1 MARRFIPLLV
11 CSLFGLVSAWQMYAL
26 PHGSGEEL
34 TFAQAVL
41 WRFVPW
47 QLWVVGIVLIVEVR
61 RRFPPTQRGFL
72 ASLPLHV
79 VLFGALT
86 LTGQVLTYLCG
97 HLANVEPYI
106 SYPMSSVVPPM
117 LIKASLSD
125 LFLYAGLLAGDAA
138 LEYRQRYRE
147 TGERLAHAQLH
158 ALKMQLHP
166 HFLFNTLN
174 SISVLVRKGDG
185 PRALEM
191 VSGMAELLR
200 YSLRT
205 MEVELVPVRDE
216 LDFVRR
222 YLDIQ
227 AVRYSDRLT
236 VAIKVDPQVM
246 TARVPN
252 LILQPIVENAI
263 KHGTSQR
270 AGASRLEI
278 EVSRTVPDR
287 LRIEV
292 RDDGPGPDAAPI
304 DPADHNGMGL
314 AHVRRRLAQLYHG
327 RHTFALEP
335 RPGGGMTAI
344 LEVPL
349 DRELGA

>member
-1 MARRFIPLLV
+1 MTRRFVPLLV
-11 CSLFGLVSAWQMYAL
+11 CSLLGLVSAWQMYAL
-26 PHGSGEEL
+26 PHGPGEEL
-34 TFAQAVL
+34 TLAQVML

-47 QLWVVGIVLIVEVR
+47 QLWVIGIPLIVAAR
-61 RRFPPTQRGFL
+61 RRFPSTQLGLL
-72 ASLPLHV
+72 ASVPLHI

-86 LTGQVLTYLCG
+86 VTGQVLVYLCG
-97 HLANVEPYI
+97 YLADLEPYTT
-106 SYPMSSVVPPM
+106 YAMSSMMRSM
-117 LIKASLSD
+117 LIKGSLSD
-125 LFLYAGLLAGDAA
+125 LCLYAGVLAADAA

-147 TGERLAHAQLH
+147 TGERLAQAQLQ

-191 VSGMAELLR
+191 VNGMAELLR

-205 MEVELVPVRDE
+205 MNVELVPVRDE

-236 VAIKVDPQVM
+236 VAIDVDPEVM

-263 KHGTSQR
+263 KHGTGQR

-278 EVSRTVPDR
+278 AVWRIAPDR

-292 RDDGPGPDAAPI
+292 RDDGPGPDAAPA
-304 DPADHNGMGL
+304 DPADRNGVGL
-314 AHVRRRLAQLYHG
+314 SHVRSRLAQLYHG

-335 RPGGGMTAI
+335 RTGGGMTAI
-344 LEVPL
+344 LELPL
-349 DRELGA
+349 DQARGA

>member
-1 MARRFIPLLV
+1 MARRFAPLVL
-11 CSLFGLVSAWQMYAL
+11 CSLLGLVSAWQMYAL
-26 PHGSGEEL
+26 PHGPGVEL
-34 TFAQAVL
+34 SFAQALL
-41 WRFVPW
+41 WRFVPCL
-47 QLWVVGIVLIVEVR
+47 LWVIGMPLIFAVR
-61 RRFPPTQRGFL
+61 RRFPSTPRGIV

-79 VLFGALT
+79 VLFAALVI
-86 LTGQVLTYLCG
+86 TGQVLTYLCG
-97 HLANVEPYI
+97 YLANQEPYVTY
-106 SYPMSSVVPPM
+106 SMRGVVPPM
-117 LIKASLSD
+117 LIKGALSD
-125 LFLYAGLLAGDAA
+125 LFLYISVLVADAA
-138 LEYRQRYRE
+138 LDYRQRYRE
-147 TGERLAHAQLH
+147 TGERLAQAQLL

-185 PRALEM
+185 QLALEM
-191 VSGMAELLR
+191 VSGLAELLR

-205 MEVELVPVRDE
+205 MNVELVPVQDE
-216 LDFVRR
+216 LEFIRR

-236 VAIKVDPQVM
+236 VAIEVDPEVM

-278 EVSRTVPDR
+278 AITHVRPER

-292 RDDGPGPDAAPI
+292 RDDGPGPDAAVEPG
-304 DPADHNGMGL
+304 DGNGVGL
-314 AHVRRRLAQLYHG
+314 AHVRGRLSQLYHG
-327 RHTFALEP
+327 RHIFELQP
-335 RPGGGMTAI
+335 RTGGGMTAI
-344 LEVPL
+344 LELPL
-349 DRELGA
+349 ERERAA